1 MESNV
6 SNSITTESKNADD
19 FVSHLQEIIKNEL
32 SHLNSESVSSFTNTS
47 INDLMM
53 KLPEIVLEKKTDYLK
68 VSL

>member
-19 FVSHLQEIIKNEL
+19 FVSHLHEIIKNEL
-32 SHLNSESVSSFTNTS
+32 SHLNSESVSSYTNTS

-53 KLPEIVLEKKTDYLK
+53 KLPEFLFGEKTDCLK
-68 VSL
+68 VSF